1 MNVYT
6 FDPHLYLRRIVVVGL
21 GGTGSHLAR
30 NLARL
35 LVHRRQNSQSIPEL
49 VFVDPDIV
57 EEKNIGRQL
66 FSPAEL
72 HQPKAI
78 ALARRYNYTFGLEIK
93 AICEPLDAKKHIGRN
108 DLICGCVDNYH
119 ARREIAR
126 AEGHTWIDA
135 GNDFDHGQVVIGN
148 NSDWESVFRGLDSGR
163 EKHSSV
169 LPNAGLLFPSL
180 LEAEEQDE
188 AVDTQLSCAELVARG
203 EQHLYIN
210 DFMANLVT
218 HYVYQLLNREAI
230 TSFVSF
236 VSLKPCVSVRSVP
249 FTLENLKS
257 YRQ

>member
-1 MNVYT
+1 MDVYT

-35 LVHRRQNSQSIPEL
+35 LVHRRQNRQSVPEL
-49 VFVDPDIV
+49 VFVDPDVV

-66 FSPAEL
+66 FSPTEL
-72 HQPKAI
+72 HQPKAV
-78 ALARRYNYTFGLEIK
+78 ALARRYNYAFGLEIQ
-93 AICEPLDAKKHIGRN
+93 AICEPLDAKKHIGQN
-108 DLICGCVDNYH
+108 ALICGCVDNHH
-119 ARREIAR
+119 ARREILR

-135 GNDFDHGQVVIGN
+135 GNEFDHGQVVIGN
-148 NSDWESVFRGLDSGR
+148 NSDWEAVFRGLDRGR
-163 EKHSSV
+163 EKNSSV

-180 LEAEEQDE
+180 LEAESKDVPETE
-188 AVDTQLSCAELVARG
+188 LSCTELVARG

-210 DFMANLVT
+210 AFMANLVT

-236 VSLKPCVSVRSVP
+236 VSLTPCVSVRSVP
-249 FTLENLKS
+249 FTRENLES
-257 YRQ
+257 YR

>member
-1 MNVYT
+1 MDVYT
-6 FDPHLYLRRIVVVGL
+6 YDPHLYLRQIVVVGL

-30 NLARL
+30 NLSRL
-35 LVHRRQNSQSIPEL
+35 LYHRRQNHQSVPGL

-57 EEKNIGRQL
+57 EDKNIGRQL

-72 HQPKAI
+72 NQPKAV
-78 ALARRYNYTFGLEIK
+78 ALARRYNYTFGLGIQ
-93 AICEPLDAKKHIGRN
+93 AVCEPLNAQKHIGQGA
-108 DLICGCVDNYH
+108 LICGCVDNHH

-135 GNDFDHGQVVIGN
+135 GNEFDHGQVVIGN
-148 NSDWESVFRGLDSGR
+148 NSDWEAVFRGLERGR

-180 LEAEEQDE
+180 LEAEAQEK
-188 AVDTQLSCAELVARG
+188 AVESPLSCAELVARG

-236 VSLKPCVSVRSVP
+236 VSLTPCVSVRSVP
-249 FTLENLKS
+249 FTLESLKS

>member
-1 MNVYT
+1 MEIYS
-6 FDPHLYLRRIVVVGL
+6 FDPHLYLRQIVVVGL
-21 GGTGSHLAR
+21 GGTGSHVAR

-35 LVHRRQNSQSIPEL
+35 LVHRRQNRQSVPEL

-72 HQPKAI
+72 DQPKAI
-78 ALARRYNYTFGLEIK
+78 ALARRYNYALGLEIQ
-93 AICEPLDAKKHIGRN
+93 AICEPLDAKKHIGQN
-108 DLICGCVDNYH
+108 ALICGCVDNHH

-135 GNDFDHGQVVIGN
+135 GNEYDYGQVVIGN
-148 NSDWESVFRGLDSGR
+148 NSDWEAVLRGLDRAR
-163 EKHSSV
+163 EQSSSV

-180 LEAEEQDE
+180 LEAEVKDE
-188 AVDTQLSCAELVARG
+188 VVETAMSCAELVARG

-218 HYVYQLLNREAI
+218 QYVYQLVNREAI
-230 TSFVSF
+230 TSFVNF
-236 VSLKPCVSVRSVP
+236 VNLTPFVSVRSVP
-249 FTLENLKS
+249 FTRENLEV
-257 YRQ
+257 YR

>member
-1 MNVYT
+1 MDVYT

-35 LVHRRQNSQSIPEL
+35 LVHCRQNRQSVPEL

-66 FSPAEL
+66 FSPVEL
-72 HQPKAI
+72 HQSKAV
-78 ALARRYNYTFGLEIK
+78 ALARRYNYALGLEIN
-93 AICEPLDAKKHIGRN
+93 AICEPLNAEKHIGRN
-108 DLICGCVDNYH
+108 DLICGCVDNHH

-148 NSDWESVFRGLDSGR
+148 NSDWDAVFRGLEYGR

-188 AVDTQLSCAELVARG
+188 VVDTQLSCAELVARG

-218 HYVYQLLNREAI
+218 HYVYQLLNREAV

-236 VSLKPCVSVRSVP
+236 VNLKPYVNVRSVP
-249 FTLENLKS
+249 FTKENLER
-257 YRQ
+257 YR

>member
-1 MNVYT
+1 MDLYT

-35 LVHRRQNSQSIPEL
+35 LVHRRQNRRSVPEL

-72 HQPKAI
+72 HQPKAV
-78 ALARRYNYTFGLEIK
+78 ALARRYNYALGLEIQ
-93 AICEPLDAKKHIGRN
+93 AISEPLDAKKHIGQN
-108 DLICGCVDNYH
+108 AVICGCVDNHH
-119 ARREIAR
+119 ARQEIAR
-126 AEGHTWIDA
+126 AEGHMWIDA
-135 GNDFDHGQVVIGN
+135 GNEFDHGQVVIGN
-148 NSDWESVFRGLDSGR
+148 TSDWDVVFRGLDRGR

-180 LEAEEQDE
+180 LESEAKDE
-188 AVDTQLSCAELVARG
+188 VVEAQLSCAEQVARG
-203 EQHLYIN
+203 EQDLYIN

-249 FTLENLKS
+249 FTKENLTS
-257 YRQ
+257 YR